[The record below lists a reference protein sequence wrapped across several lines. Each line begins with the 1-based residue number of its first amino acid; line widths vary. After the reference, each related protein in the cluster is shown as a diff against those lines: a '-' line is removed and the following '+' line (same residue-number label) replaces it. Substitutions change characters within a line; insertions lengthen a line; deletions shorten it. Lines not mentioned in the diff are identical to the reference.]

1 MSVGQISLML
11 GVFFIITIIIS
22 FVKKV
27 NPGIVGLSFAII
39 AAIATGTKFKTLQA
53 GFPVNVVLTLFSIS
67 LFFGYFIDNGTV
79 HWIARKM
86 LYVTKDVP
94 KMMPFIFFFI
104 ALVLGSIGGANMVVF
119 SVAIAFPV
127 GMASG
132 MKAWET
138 GAICLI
144 GTQCGSYLPWGTHGS
159 TARAI
164 IETMNDGAWADVSM
178 RLNWKWWFT
187 SFIVYIIVVIAFYFI
202 FQNYKLKKIEN
213 VEQPGKLNHV
223 QQLSLIQ
230 IGIVLLLVISMPLL
244 AKKIDNPLFKAIA
257 GMCDV
262 VPLCLVGSLMNML
275 LGLGNEKSI
284 IKNLVPWNTICMVFG
299 MGMLVNLASTLGVF
313 DYLTEVAEGIP
324 AGLVGPVFLL
334 IAGVMSLFSSSLSVV
349 YPTVLPIAGL
359 FAMNYGLNPVM
370 ALSVVIIGSATT
382 AMSPLSGG
390 GGQIMGACTEDI
402 CDNQIMFN
410 KLFLTAFS
418 TMIILFIEACIGLFG
433 IFSL

>member
-1 MSVGQISLML
+1 M
-11 GVFFIITIIIS
+11 
-22 FVKKV
+22 
-27 NPGIVGLSFAII
+27 
-39 AAIATGTKFKTLQA
+39 
-53 GFPVNVVLTLFSIS
+53 
-67 LFFGYFIDNGTV
+67 
-79 HWIARKM
+79 
-86 LYVTKDVP
+86 
-94 KMMPFIFFFI
+94 
-104 ALVLGSIGGANMVVF
+104 
-119 SVAIAFPV
+119 
-127 GMASG
+127 
-132 MKAWET
+132 
-138 GAICLI
+138 
-144 GTQCGSYLPWGTHGS
+144 
-159 TARAI
+159 
-164 IETMNDGAWADVSM
+164 
-178 RLNWKWWFT
+178 
-187 SFIVYIIVVIAFYFI
+187 
-202 FQNYKLKKIEN
+202 
-213 VEQPGKLNHV
+213 EQPGKLNYV